1 MDGFAAIRAVLVGRI
16 VAAWK
21 STYYSEEAKHG

>member
-16 VAAWK
+16 VAALQ
-21 STYYSEEAKHG
+21 STFYSEEAKHG